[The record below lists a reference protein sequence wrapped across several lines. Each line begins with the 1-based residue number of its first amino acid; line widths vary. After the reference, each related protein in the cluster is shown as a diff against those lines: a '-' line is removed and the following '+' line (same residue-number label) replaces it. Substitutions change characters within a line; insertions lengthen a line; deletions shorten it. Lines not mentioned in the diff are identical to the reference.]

1 MKIDK
6 EIINFKKY
14 LIKNNLKGLAL
25 DIDETLSDTSHGWA
39 EKFFQ
44 DIGNPENIS
53 SQDFSKKYRTIE
65 SAPYFQNQ
73 ASKDLI
79 ESLAI
84 SPSAYL
90 NLKIIEGSNHTVDQ
104 INKIIPII
112 AYITVRPSCVADATT
127 QWIKKNGFPKVP
139 IITRPENIA
148 LKDGSIWKAR
158 VLEHLFPQVIG
169 IIDDS
174 PSLVDN
180 LNSNYQGKIF
190 LYRNT
195 NIIRKDINVVASP
208 SWTSI
213 LDKIK
218 DELSCN

>member
-1 MKIDK
+1 MKITK
-6 EIINFKKY
+6 EIVDFKKS
-14 LIKNNLKGLAL
+14 LVNNNLIGLAL

-44 DIGNPENIS
+44 DIGNPENLS
-53 SQDFSKKYRTIE
+53 PQDFSKKYRTIE

-73 ASKDLI
+73 VSKDLI

-90 NLKIIEGSNHTVDQ
+90 NLKIIEDSNHIVDQ
-104 INKIIPII
+104 INKIIPIV
-112 AYITVRPSCVADATT
+112 AYITVRPSCVADATN
-127 QWIKKNGFPKVP
+127 QWIKKHGFPKAP
-139 IITRPENIA
+139 IITRPEGIA
-148 LKDGSIWKAR
+148 LKDGSTWKAR
-158 VLEHLFPQVIG
+158 VLEYLHPQVMG

-180 LNSNYQGKIF
+180 LNSNYQGKVF

-195 NIIRKDINVVASP
+195 QVARKDINVIACP
-208 SWTSI
+208 SWASV
-213 LDKIK
+213 LGKIK
-218 DELSCN
+218 S